1 MNQRP
6 GPEGGDEG
14 EPADDQ
20 EHTRQPMERITETWM
35 VRKLGDVAAASGGD
49 DQPGISSEVG
59 QGDPDNP
66 TAQPMYGQARGEPVP
81 ERPESPP
88 YPPHRPEFDD
98 DPRPRIYV
106 ASLGD
111 LLVGNIHGAWI
122 DADQDSDSLS
132 DCIDDML
139 CTSQWSTD
147 QWAIHGVYGFHGLQ
161 LSGFED
167 IGRISRLAIGLQEH
181 GEALARWV
189 GYLGTAHLDE
199 ALATFAQAYRGR
211 FDALN
216 AYLLHLSETGQFARY
231 LPAIPTHLLTAD
243 LRRTAASL
251 PESSA
256 ELYIVESRDGGLYVF
271 DASDDAALSEQ
282 QEDGGS

>member
-6 GPEGGDEG
+6 EQPEGGELPVPG
-14 EPADDQ
+14 DDQ
-20 EHTRQPMERITETWM
+20 EGAKQLMERINAAG
-35 VRKLGDVAAASGGD
+35 VRKLGDIATVYGGTAD
-49 DQPGISSEVG
+49 ANDA
-59 QGDPDNP
+59 PDRLDE
-66 TAQPMYGQARGEPVP
+66 AQPDGPDHDARGEPVP
-81 ERPESPP
+81 ARPEGPP

-111 LLVGNIHGAWI
+111 LLVGNNHGAWI
-122 DADQDSDSLS
+122 DADQDPDSLS
-132 DCIDDML
+132 DCIEDML
-139 CTSQWSTD
+139 CASQWSTE
-147 QWAIHGVYGFHGLQ
+147 QWAIHGVHGFHGLQ

-271 DASDDAALSEQ
+271 DASDDAALPEQ